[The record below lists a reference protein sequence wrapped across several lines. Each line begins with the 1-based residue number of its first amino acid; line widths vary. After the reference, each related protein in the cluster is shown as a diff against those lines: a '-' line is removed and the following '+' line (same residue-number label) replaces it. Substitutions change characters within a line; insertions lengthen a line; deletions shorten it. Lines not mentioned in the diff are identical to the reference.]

1 VSDFANGKRREA
13 AERLL
18 NPAAVRERANRLFN
32 LGVLGQLDH
41 FTIDLLKLDSVIDTV
56 VRVTRAGYADL
67 SVPPHACWRYF
78 EIGEFDR
85 WGMLASARDWPS
97 QIALGRAAVDLA
109 FISVLLDGLAGPGWA
124 YAEAATGETFPR
136 SEGLAIASLVMFS
149 GGTFSTDPYDPFR
162 VDARALAGLTIEELS
177 DGLQVSRSNALL
189 GLEERLPAINRL
201 GQYLAF
207 EPEMFMTD
215 SGVRPGGLIDHV
227 LATRQNGSIS
237 ATNLMQLV
245 LKPLLTAAPGP
256 FALGGVALG
265 DCWPHSRIV
274 VGDDSDGL
282 MPFHQTAQ
290 WLANSLIEPFVWAGL
305 DVTELDGLTAL
316 ADPWS
321 GGLLLDMG
329 LLKLRNPA
337 HARHVHALGS
347 ELVVEFRALTIAL
360 VDKIAD
366 GVRKRLGRAA
376 ATFPLTCV
384 LEGGTVAAGRR
395 LARERREDGSP
406 ALVIAAEPDFL

>member
-1 VSDFANGKRREA
+1 VSDLANVKRKEA

-18 NPAAVRERANRLFN
+18 APTAVRERANRLFN
-32 LGVLGQLDH
+32 LGVLGQLEH
-41 FTIDLLKLDSVIDTV
+41 FSIDLLKLDAVIDAV

-97 QIALGRAAVDLA
+97 PTSLGQAAVDLA

-136 SEGLAIASLVMFS
+136 SEGLALASLVMFA

-162 VDARALAGLTIEELS
+162 VDARALASLTIEELS
-177 DGLQVSRSNALL
+177 DGLQVSRSNTLV

-201 GQYLAF
+201 GQYIAF
-207 EPEMFMTD
+207 EPEMFSTD
-215 SGVRPGGLIDHV
+215 TGIRPGGLVDYV
-227 LATRQNGSIS
+227 TRLGHGSIS
-237 ATNLMQLV
+237 ASHLMQLV
-245 LKPLLTAAPGP
+245 LKPLLAAAPGP
-256 FALGGVALG
+256 YALGGVALG
-265 DCWPHSRIV
+265 DSWPHRRIV
-274 VGDDSDGL
+274 IGDDSDGL

-290 WLANSLIEPFVWAGL
+290 WLTHSLIEPFVWAGL
-305 DVTELDGLTAL
+305 DVTDLDGLTGL
-316 ADPWS
+316 PDIWS

-329 LLKLRNPA
+329 LLRLRDPA
-337 HARHVHALGS
+337 QQGAVHAIGS
-347 ELVVEFRALTIAL
+347 ELVVEFRALTVAL

-376 ATFPLTCV
+376 STFPLTCV
-384 LEGGTVAAGRR
+384 LEGGTIAAGRR
-395 LARERREDGSP
+395 IAREKRPDGAP
-406 ALVIAAEPDFL
+406 ALVIASDPTVL